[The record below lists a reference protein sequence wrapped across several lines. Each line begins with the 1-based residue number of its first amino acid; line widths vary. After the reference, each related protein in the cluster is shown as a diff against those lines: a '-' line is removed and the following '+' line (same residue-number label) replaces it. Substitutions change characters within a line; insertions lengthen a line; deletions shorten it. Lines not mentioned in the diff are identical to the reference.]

1 MKIGADNGAIV
12 DGTRTEWTLTEF
24 DEDVFVLFEGG
35 GEVAL
40 VEDEDSVFDLV
51 VGVGADYGRQSGDD
65 EDGQLPRDHV
75 ACCLREG

>member
-1 MKIGADNGAIV
+1 MQ
-12 DGTRTEWTLTEF
+12 LTKF

-40 VEDEDSVFDLV
+40 VEDEDSVLGLV
-51 VGVGADYGRQSGDD
+51 CVVSAHDSRQGCDD

-75 ACCLREG
+75 ACCREEG